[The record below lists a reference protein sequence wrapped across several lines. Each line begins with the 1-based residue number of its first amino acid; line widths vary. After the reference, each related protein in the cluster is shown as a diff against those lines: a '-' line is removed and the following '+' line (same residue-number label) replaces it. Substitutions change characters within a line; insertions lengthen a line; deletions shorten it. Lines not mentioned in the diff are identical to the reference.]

1 MLLTCLVIALLT
13 CFVSPLIT
21 KFLGRNAGWVL
32 ALPLLGAAVLA
43 VSAFADAA
51 RSGSADSSGS
61 PVVQQWVPWM
71 PTVDVGLGLRMDG
84 LALVFTLLVLV
95 IGALIMV
102 YSTRYLEPVGKHGT
116 FYLLMTGFAA
126 AMLALVLAD
135 DLIVLYVAWEATT
148 LCSFFLIARSGAGAR
163 EPAIRTLL
171 VTVAGGLLL
180 LAAVTV
186 MIIATGTT
194 RLSDILVDPVWSANG
209 ALTTA
214 VAVLIAM
221 AAFTKS
227 AQFPFQAWLPDSMV
241 AITPVSAYL
250 HAAAMVKAG
259 IYLLL
264 RFSPV
269 FADVSVWNVMLVTAG
284 LITALFGAIAALRR
298 YDLKELLAYST
309 MSQLG
314 LLVTMIGIGTPEALK
329 AAVIHTIAHALFKSA
344 LFMFIGVIDH
354 SAHTRDMRVLA
365 HMKLRMPVTATAMG
379 LAAASMAG
387 VPLLLGFV
395 SKETMLKAFLD
406 APGPAWVPWVVT
418 AAAAVA
424 SIFTF
429 AYSARLVLGAF
440 GGRQEKNSENSD
452 DVVREA
458 SPAFWGAPVLGAT
471 AGLVLGVIPFLLDKL
486 VTVGASASAGEE
498 VEAHFALWHGLVPE
512 LFVSLTVIAIG
523 TVLVLARHRVHR
535 AMAPY
540 DFPISGLDV
549 VDTAREQTIRFGGV
563 VGGWTGSIAPRR
575 HLSIPAVALIAIAAI
590 AVLTI
595 DDLPAVVGEPS
606 DPLDWVLVVLI
617 ACGVVAMMQA
627 KTLIAAIVV
636 TGVVGFGMT
645 VWFLQLGATD
655 VAITQLLVEILTVCV
670 MVLLLRRLPTT
681 FEKTPPRKH
690 VIPLLVAGGAG
701 LATTVGV
708 WALTGR
714 REMSPASEY
723 YLTEGYNETGGTNLV
738 NTILVDFRALDTLG
752 ELTVLGVA
760 GITIAALLRARKPS
774 PERSANIQDHSP
786 LIDARDNTVFVRTAA
801 KLLAPIIVAGSLILL
816 LRGHYEP
823 GGGFI
828 AALVGGAG
836 FALAYLAAPSDRS
849 ARVQMPYLL
858 LIGLGVAVG
867 VGTGFLGYLDGSF
880 LRPLHPEIFGF
891 QATTAVVFDV
901 GVYLAVIGVILAS
914 FNLLGRPPKRGGQ
927 PLVGGSDPGAPT
939 HESEVSDAP
948 TAGEKRAEGEPPTSG
963 STSSEHSRD
972 HANNPE
978 ESDEVNAR

>member
-1 MLLTCLVIALLT
+1 MLLTCLILALLT
-13 CFVSPLIT
+13 CVASPLIT
-21 KFLGRNAGWVL
+21 KVLGRNAGWVL
-32 ALPLLGAAVLA
+32 ALPLLGAALLA
-43 VSAFADAA
+43 TSAFADAA

-61 PVVQQWVPWM
+61 PVVAQWVPWM
-71 PTVDVGLGLRMDG
+71 PTVDVGLGLRLDG

-102 YSTRYLEPVGKHGT
+102 YSTRYLEPGGKHGT

-194 RLSDILVDPVWSANG
+194 RLSEILVDPVWSVNG
-209 ALTTA
+209 ALTTS
-214 VAVLIAM
+214 VAVLIAL

-284 LITALFGAIAALRR
+284 LVTALFGAIAALRR

-344 LFMFIGVIDH
+344 LFMIIGVIDH
-354 SAHTRDMRVLA
+354 SAHTRDIRELA
-365 HMKLRMPVTATAMG
+365 PVRLRMPVTATAMG

-387 VPLLLGFV
+387 VPPLLGFV

-406 APGPAWVPWVVT
+406 APGPVWVPWVVT

-440 GGRQEKNSENSD
+440 GGRADRSKDSHH
-452 DVVREA
+452 VVREV
-458 SPAFWGAPVLGAT
+458 SPAFWGAPALGA
-471 AGLVLGVIPFLLDKL
+471 ASGLVLGVTPFLLDEL
-486 VTVGASASAGEE
+486 VTVGATAAAGEE
-498 VEAHFALWHGLVPE
+498 VAAHFALWHGLVPE
-512 LFVSLTVIAIG
+512 LFVSLTVIALG

-535 AMAPY
+535 AMEPY
-540 DFPISGLDV
+540 DFPMSGLDV
-549 VDTAREQTIRFGGV
+549 VDTAREQTIRLGGV

-595 DDLPAVVGEPS
+595 DDLPAVVDDPS

-690 VIPLLVAGGAG
+690 VLPLLVAGGAG

-723 YLTEGYNETGGTNLV
+723 YLTEGYIETGGTNLV

-752 ELTVLGVA
+752 ELTILGVV
-760 GITIAALLRARKPS
+760 GLTIAALLRARKPS

-801 KLLAPIIVAGSLILL
+801 KLLAPIIVAGSLVLL

-880 LRPLHPEIFGF
+880 LRPLHPEIFEY
-891 QATTAVVFDV
+891 QTTTALVFDV

-914 FNLLGRPPKRGGQ
+914 FNLLGRP
-927 PLVGGSDPGAPT
+927 
-939 HESEVSDAP
+939 
-948 TAGEKRAEGEPPTSG
+948 
-963 STSSEHSRD
+963 
-972 HANNPE
+972 HANTPATTPTTPRN
-978 ESDEVNAR
+978 SDEVNTR

>member
-1 MLLTCLVIALLT
+1 MLLTCLFIALLT
-13 CFVSPLIT
+13 CFASPLII

-32 ALPLLGAAVLA
+32 ALPLLGAAALA
-43 VSAFADAA
+43 TSAFADAA
-51 RSGSADSSGS
+51 RSGS
-61 PVVQQWVPWM
+61 PVVEQWAPWM

-95 IGALIMV
+95 IGAMIMV
-102 YSTRYLEPVGKHGT
+102 YSTRYLEPGGKHGT

-186 MIIATGTT
+186 MIVATGTT
-194 RLSDILVDPVWSANG
+194 RLSEILVDPVWSANG
-209 ALTTA
+209 ALTA
-214 VAVLIAM
+214 SVAVLIAL

-344 LFMFIGVIDH
+344 LFMVIGVIDH
-354 SAHTRDMRVLA
+354 SAHTRDMRELA
-365 HMKLRMPVTATAMG
+365 HMKLRMPVTVTAMG

-406 APGPAWVPWVVT
+406 APGPEWVPWVVT
-418 AAAAVA
+418 AVAAVA

-440 GGRQEKNSENSD
+440 GGRARESGNSH

-458 SPAFWGAPVLGAT
+458 SPAFWGAPALGAI
-471 AGLVLGVIPFLLDKL
+471 AGLVLGLTPFLLDEL
-486 VTVGASASAGEE
+486 VTVGATASAGEG
-498 VEAHFALWHGLVPE
+498 VTAHFALWHGFVPE
-512 LFVSLTVIAIG
+512 LFVSLIVISMG

-535 AMAPY
+535 AMKPY
-540 DFPISGLDV
+540 DFPFSGLDI
-549 VDTAREQTIRFGGV
+549 VDTVREQTIRFGGV

-575 HLSIPAVALIAIAAI
+575 HLSIPAVALIAIAAM

-595 DDLPAVVGEPS
+595 DDLPAVVGEPG

-670 MVLLLRRLPTT
+670 MVLLLRRLPTA

-690 VIPLLVAGGAG
+690 VIPLLIAGGAG

-708 WALTGR
+708 WGLTGR
-714 REMSPASEY
+714 RDMSPASEY
-723 YLTEGYNETGGTNLV
+723 FLTEGYNETGGTNLV

-760 GITIAALLRARKPS
+760 GITIAVLLRARKPS

-786 LIDARDNTVFVRTAA
+786 LIDARDNTVFVRTTA
-801 KLLAPIIVAGSLILL
+801 KLLAPIVVAGSLILL

-858 LIGLGVAVG
+858 LIGVGVAVG

-880 LRPLHPEIFGF
+880 LRPLHPEIFGY
-891 QATTAVVFDV
+891 QTTTALVFDV

-914 FNLLGRPPKRGGQ
+914 FNLLGRPQASTP
-927 PLVGGSDPGAPT
+927 ATTPT
-939 HESEVSDAP
+939 TP
-948 TAGEKRAEGEPPTSG
+948 RNRTR
-963 STSSEHSRD
+963 
-972 HANNPE
+972 
-978 ESDEVNAR
+978 

>member
-13 CFVSPLIT
+13 CFVSPLVT

-32 ALPLLGAAVLA
+32 ALPLLGAAALA
-43 VSAFADAA
+43 VSSFADAA
-51 RSGSADSSGS
+51 RSGSTDTSGS
-61 PVVQQWVPWM
+61 PVVEQWVPWM

-95 IGALIMV
+95 IGAMIMV
-102 YSTRYLEPVGKHGT
+102 YSTRYLEPGGKHGT

-194 RLSDILVDPVWSANG
+194 RLSEILVDPVWSSNG
-209 ALTTA
+209 ALTTT
-214 VAVLIAM
+214 VAVLIAL

-329 AAVIHTIAHALFKSA
+329 AAVTHTIAHALFKSA
-344 LFMFIGVIDH
+344 LFMFVGVIDH
-354 SAHTRDMRVLA
+354 SAHTRDMRELA
-365 HMKLRMPVTATAMG
+365 DMKLRMPIAATGMG

-440 GGRQEKNSENSD
+440 GGRAKKTQDSD
-452 DVVREA
+452 NVVPEA
-458 SPAFWGAPVLGAT
+458 SPAFWGAPVLGAS
-471 AGLVLGVIPFLLDKL
+471 AGLVLGVAPFLLDKL
-486 VTVGASASAGEE
+486 VTVGTTASAGEE

-523 TVLVLARHRVHR
+523 TMMVLARRRVHR
-535 AMAPY
+535 AMEPY
-540 DFPISGLDV
+540 DFPISGLNV

-575 HLSIPAVALIAIAAI
+575 HLSIPAVALIAIAAV
-590 AVLTI
+590 AVVTI

-701 LATTVGV
+701 LATTLGV

-723 YLTEGYNETGGTNLV
+723 FLTEGYNETGGTNLV

-760 GITIAALLRARKPS
+760 GLTIAALLRARKPS
-774 PERSANIQDHSP
+774 PERSADIQDHSP
-786 LIDARDNTVFVRTAA
+786 LIDARDNTVFVRVAA

-828 AALVGGAG
+828 AALVGGSG
-836 FALAYLAAPSDRS
+836 FALAYLAAPTDRS

-880 LRPLHPEIFGF
+880 LRPLHPEIFGY
-891 QATTAVVFDV
+891 QTTTALVFDV

-939 HESEVSDAP
+939 HESDVSDAP
-948 TAGEKRAEGEPPTSG
+948 TTDEKRTKGDPAASG
-963 STSSEHSRD
+963 SSASEHSHD
-972 HANNPE
+972 HANHPD